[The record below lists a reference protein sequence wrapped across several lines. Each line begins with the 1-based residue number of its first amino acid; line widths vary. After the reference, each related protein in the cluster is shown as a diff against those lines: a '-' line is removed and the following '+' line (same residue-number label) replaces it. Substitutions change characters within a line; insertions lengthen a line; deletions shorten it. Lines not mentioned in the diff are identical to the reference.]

1 MQGGRYIV
9 CPNTS
14 EVFKYIKCAQYNVCT
29 NTNTVL
35 KYIMCTLYTFCTNT
49 IDVLTYIL
57 YTIYIFC
64 TTTNDV
70 LWHIFCTFRTY
81 FVLVHYKMMP
91 PFYVPYV
98 LPCTLVQKRWQQYI
112 KCTLFFLSVG
122 YGVSHTE
129 GVKVVQVHRH
139 TFARKCHRY
148 LVPGNVDNYLKH
160 DMKFG

>member
-1 MQGGRYIV
+1 
-9 CPNTS
+9 
-14 EVFKYIKCAQYNVCT
+14 
-29 NTNTVL
+29 
-35 KYIMCTLYTFCTNT
+35 MCTLYIFCTNT

-112 KCTLFFLSVG
+112 KCTLFFLSEVRCPC
-122 YGVSHTE
+122 GVVVMLLLIFLFGSCIPIARVEIDSSLCVTRVSLLE
-129 GVKVVQVHRH
+129 GALSLL
-139 TFARKCHRY
+139 TATS
-148 LVPGNVDNYLKH
+148 
-160 DMKFG
+160 